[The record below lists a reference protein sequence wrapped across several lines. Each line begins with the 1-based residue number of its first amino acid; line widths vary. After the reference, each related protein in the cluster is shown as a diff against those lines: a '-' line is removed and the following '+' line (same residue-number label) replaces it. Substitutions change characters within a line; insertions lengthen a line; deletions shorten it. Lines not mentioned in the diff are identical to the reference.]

1 MRLISLFC
9 LLSCSWVASKRS
21 PIDDASSSFDS
32 QPFDTSDDFAV
43 LQDSSTATSPVPAPA
58 LHSGA
63 KESQLDDQ
71 RRLQAALEHVKLLSS
86 VVGTVAPSAPAKDKA
101 NKAKSTLKPA
111 PLSAVVDCRGIEDV
125 PAATVCI
132 GNVRALPFSCADVD
146 ELRLEPHPFAYSGRK
161 ILFRARWREHD
172 VVVKRPR
179 KAPAVK
185 QKFSADDDWRLFRD
199 EAFVFAALVADVA
212 HVDADSLL
220 DAGGRM
226 RLAPHFFGMC
236 LQPQS
241 LMTVFEPATTL
252 EQYRRTHELSLTDA
266 AAVAAALVNVAR
278 YLAHQTPL
286 GPLVHCDIHHRQV
299 AFVQHGDRQ
308 LAVLSELDDIRPAP
322 FQANSSCAAA
332 GALQDG
338 ELACDKGCF
347 KAFHYSDFAQAA
359 SARLQERLCG
369 AEQQCRGF
377 DASLNTFTFAGYLLW
392 ELFLRPASVKMDLEF
407 VTLLADV
414 VARARALEPGARG
427 DIDAVSRRLAQFV
440 AHRKLQI
447 GFRPLTAEMLAPFVP
462 AVAADDE
469 NEANV
474 EHMIKKER
482 DADRDAKHNA
492 RVSTELVASLLHL
505 LHPIQADAALR
516 SVSLRER
523 AKLVEQ
529 AARDESRFVD
539 ADTQRAFIVSRLGEQ
554 ALPTPAPVRKTKA
567 ADATP
572 APRALSPAELREAA
586 QRAQMARIQ
595 LAREQRDRE
604 RQHQLATGLRV
615 GQPRQPP
622 GFNRQ
627 Q

>member
-1 MRLISLFC
+1 LIVLCSL
-9 LLSCSWVASKRS
+9 VASKRS
-21 PIDDASSSFDS
+21 PIDDAPSSSFDS
-32 QPFDTSDDFAV
+32 QPFDTSDDYAV
-43 LQDSSTATSPVPAPA
+43 LPDSSGDSIAATSPPAPA
-58 LHSGA
+58 HSGA

-71 RRLQAALEHVKLLSS
+71 RRLQAALEHVKLLAS
-86 VVGTVAPSAPAKDKA
+86 VVGTAAPSAPSKA
-101 NKAKSTLKPA
+101 KAKSTPKPA

-125 PAATVCI
+125 AAATACI
-132 GNVRALPFSCADVD
+132 GNVRALAFSCAAVD
-146 ELRLEPHPFAYSGRK
+146 ELRLEPHPFAYGARK

-308 LAVLSELDDIRPAP
+308 LAVLSELDDVRPAP

-332 GALQDG
+332 DALPDG

-427 DIDAVSRRLAQFV
+427 DIDGASRRLAQFV

-462 AVAADDE
+462 AAAAADDA

-492 RVSTELVASLLHL
+492 RVGTELVASLLHL

-529 AARDESRFVD
+529 AARDASRFVD

-604 RQHQLATGLRV
+604 RQHQLATGVRV
-615 GQPRQPP
+615 AQARQPP
-622 GFNRQ
+622 QRQ
-627 Q
+627 R